1 MLISVS
7 QLSLP
12 LASAAVATV
21 SMVDQHD
28 VLLEDVSLVDDPD
41 DELLVDKEADS
52 IVLAEGVPP
61 GAEPEPEPEQ
71 VVVFGGFQPEP
82 EPGPEP
88 EQVVLPPESAVVAA
102 QKIGGLVSG
111 AFKSYVGA
119 VERAK
124 EIDGAC

>member
-1 MLISVS
+1 MPISVS
-7 QLSLP
+7 QLSLSP
-12 LASAAVATV
+12 ASAAVAAV

-52 IVLAEGVPP
+52 IVVAEGVPP

-71 VVVFGGFQPEP
+71 VVVFGGFQ
-82 EPGPEP
+82 PEP